1 MFPLNLYFHLA
12 ISVFPFNTFLIKN
25 FPIKL
30 LKPTV
35 FKIIN
40 NPHLANLSDQ
50 FPYSPYSK
58 YSQHLTQLIF
68 PSLFKHFLHFLPHR
82 QQLLS
87 LLCGVYLERPQGTI
101 LRPLLSLM
109 VSLVILFYSHNCKY
123 HLLSECSQAP
133 QLHVQFPTKSL

>member
-109 VSLVILFYSHNCKY
+109 VSLVILFYSHNC
-123 HLLSECSQAP
+123 
-133 QLHVQFPTKSL
+133 

>member
-12 ISVFPFNTFLIKN
+12 ISLFPFNTFLIKS
-25 FPIKL
+25 FPAKL

-35 FKIIN
+35 SKIIN
-40 NPHLANLSDQ
+40 NPHLASHGDR

-58 YSQHLTQLIF
+58 YSQHLTHF
-68 PSLFKHFLHFLPHR
+68 VFSSLFKHFLHFLLHW

-87 LLCGVYLERPQGTI
+87 LCVYLEGPQGTI
-101 LRPLLSLM
+101 VRPLLSLM

-123 HLLSECSQAP
+123 RLFSECSQAP
-133 QLHVQFPTKSL
+133 QLHVQSPT